1 MTIPHADL
9 ISADRTMSRGTAT
22 ALAVVRV
29 QRGQQRP
36 AEEDFRAALAHDRE
50 RLHLPPEKDVCDFAV
65 AGPYA
70 VIVDGRELD
79 EYVVWE
85 R

>member
-1 MTIPHADL
+1 MTDANL
-9 ISADRTMSRGTAT
+9 ISPDRTMSRGTAT
-22 ALAVVRV
+22 ALTVVRV
-29 QRGQQRP
+29 QRGQPRP
-36 AEEDFRAALAHDRE
+36 SEDVLRAAIARDRE
-50 RLHLPPEKDVCDFAV
+50 QLHLPPEKYVCDYAV

-70 VIVDGRELD
+70 ISIDSQELD

>member
-1 MTIPHADL
+1 
-9 ISADRTMSRGTAT
+9 MSRGTAT
-22 ALAVVRV
+22 ALTVVRLT
-29 QRGQQRP
+29 RGAP
-36 AEEDFRAALAHDRE
+36 PPNEDVIRTALAHDRE
-50 RLHLPPEKDVCDFAV
+50 RLHLPPEKYVCDFAI

-70 VIVDGRELD
+70 ISVDGREID

>member
-1 MTIPHADL
+1 
-9 ISADRTMSRGTAT
+9 MSRGVAS
-22 ALAVVRV
+22 ALTVLRV
-29 QRGQQRP
+29 PRGKP
-36 AEEDFRAALAHDRE
+36 APSESECWAAIERDRE
-50 RLHLPPEKDVCDFAV
+50 RLHLPPEQVPRDFSI

-70 VIVDGRELD
+70 ITVAGQEVD

>member
-1 MTIPHADL
+1 
-9 ISADRTMSRGTAT
+9 MSRGTAT
-22 ALAVVRV
+22 ALTVVRV
-29 QRGQQRP
+29 QRGNPRP
-36 AEEDFRAALAHDRE
+36 SDDVVRAAIARDRE
-50 RLHLPPEKDVCDFAV
+50 RLHLPPEKYVCDFAI

-70 VIVDGRELD
+70 IRVDGRDLD

>member
-1 MTIPHADL
+1 
-9 ISADRTMSRGTAT
+9 MSRGTAT
-22 ALAVVRV
+22 ALTVVRV
-29 QRGQQRP
+29 QRGQP
-36 AEEDFRAALAHDRE
+36 SPDESVIRAAIAHDRE
-50 RLHLPPEKDVCDFAV
+50 RLHLPPEKYVCDFAV

-70 VIVDGRELD
+70 ISVDGKELD

>member
-1 MTIPHADL
+1 MTVPEANL
-9 ISADRTMSRGTAT
+9 IRADRIMSRGTAT
-22 ALAVVRV
+22 ALTVVRV
-29 QRGQQRP
+29 PRGQAP
-36 AEEDFRAALAHDRE
+36 PNEEAIRAAIAHDRE
-50 RLHLPPEKDVCDFAV
+50 RLHLPPEKYVCDFAI

-70 VIVDGRELD
+70 IIVEGRDLD

>member
-1 MTIPHADL
+1 
-9 ISADRTMSRGTAT
+9 MSGGTAA
-22 ALAVVRV
+22 ALTVVRV
-29 QRGQQRP
+29 ARGCP
-36 AEEDFRAALAHDRE
+36 APDETELRAAIARDRE
-50 RLHLPPEKDVCDFAV
+50 RLRLPPEQYARDVTV

-70 VIVDGRELD
+70 VTVDGQELD

>member
-1 MTIPHADL
+1 MPHPNL
-9 ISADRTMSRGTAT
+9 ISPDRTMSRGTAT
-22 ALAVVRV
+22 ALTVVRV
-29 QRGQQRP
+29 PRGQPQP
-36 AEEDFRAALAHDRE
+36 ADEEFRAALARDRE
-50 RLHLPPEKDVCDFAV
+50 SLRLPLEKYVCDFAV

-70 VIVDGRELD
+70 VTVDGRELD

>member
-1 MTIPHADL
+1 MPHVDP
-9 ISADRTMSRGTAT
+9 ISADRSMSRGTAT

-29 QRGQQRP
+29 RRGQPRP
-36 AEEDFRAALAHDRE
+36 AEKDFRAALAHDRE
-50 RLHLPPEKDVCDFAV
+50 RLYLPPEKYVCDFAV

>member
-1 MTIPHADL
+1 
-9 ISADRTMSRGTAT
+9 MSRGTAT
-22 ALAVVRV
+22 ALTVVRV
-29 QRGQQRP
+29 RRGEP
-36 AEEDFRAALAHDRE
+36 GPSEETIRAAIARDRE
-50 RLHLPPEKDVCDFAV
+50 RLQLPPEKYVCDFAV

-70 VIVDGRELD
+70 ISVNGQEID

>member
-1 MTIPHADL
+1 MTVPDLNL
-9 ISADRTMSRGTAT
+9 ISRTMSRGTAT
-22 ALAVVRV
+22 ALTVVRV
-29 QRGQQRP
+29 PRGQAP
-36 AEEDFRAALAHDRE
+36 PNEDAIRAAIARDRE
-50 RLHLPPEKDVCDFAV
+50 RLHLPPEKYVCDFAV

-70 VIVDGRELD
+70 ISVDGQELD

>member
-1 MTIPHADL
+1 
-9 ISADRTMSRGTAT
+9 MSRGTAT
-22 ALAVVRV
+22 ALTVVRV
-29 QRGQQRP
+29 QRGQPRP
-36 AEEDFRAALAHDRE
+36 SEDVLRAAIARDRE
-50 RLHLPPEKDVCDFAV
+50 RLHLPLEKDVCDYAV

-70 VIVDGRELD
+70 ISIDGQELD

>member
-1 MTIPHADL
+1 
-9 ISADRTMSRGTAT
+9 MSRGTPS
-22 ALAVVRV
+22 ALTVVRLR
-29 QRGQQRP
+29 RGEPQP
-36 AEEDFRAALAHDRE
+36 SDAAIRAALASDRE
-50 RLHLPPEKDVCDFAV
+50 RLHLPPEKFERDYAV

-70 VIVDGRELD
+70 ITIDGKELD

>member
-1 MTIPHADL
+1 
-9 ISADRTMSRGTAT
+9 MSRGIAT
-22 ALAVVRV
+22 ALTVVRV
-29 QRGQQRP
+29 PRGQAP
-36 AEEDFRAALAHDRE
+36 PDEAEMRAAIARDRE
-50 RLHLPPEKDVCDFAV
+50 RLRLPPETPLRDFTV

-70 VIVDGRELD
+70 ITLDGKELD

>member
-1 MTIPHADL
+1 MTVIR
-9 ISADRTMSRGTAT
+9 ISRGQPRPSAT
-22 ALAVVRV
+22 DLH
-29 QRGQQRP
+29 
-36 AEEDFRAALAHDRE
+36 AAITRDRE
-50 RLHLPPEKDVCDFAV
+50 RLHLAPVNHLHDVAV

-70 VIVDGRELD
+70 VVVDGKELD

>member
-1 MTIPHADL
+1 MR
-9 ISADRTMSRGTAT
+9 SGTPS
-22 ALAVVRV
+22 ALAVVRIV
-29 QRGQQRP
+29 RGQPRP
-36 AEEDFRAALAHDRE
+36 DDTAFRAALARDRE
-50 RLHLPPEKDVCDFAV
+50 RLHLPPNGVSDDFVV

-70 VIVDGRELD
+70 IIVDGRELD

>member
-1 MTIPHADL
+1 
-9 ISADRTMSRGTAT
+9 MSRGTAT
-22 ALAVVRV
+22 ALTVVRV
-29 QRGQQRP
+29 TRGAP
-36 AEEDFRAALAHDRE
+36 PPSEEVIRAAIAGDRE
-50 RLHLPPEKDVCDFAV
+50 RLHLPPEKYVCDFAV

-70 VIVDGRELD
+70 ISVDGQEID

>member
-1 MTIPHADL
+1 
-9 ISADRTMSRGTAT
+9 MSRGTAT
-22 ALAVVRV
+22 ALTVLRV
-29 QRGQQRP
+29 QRGQP
-36 AEEDFRAALAHDRE
+36 GPDAIAIRAAIARDRE
-50 RLHLPPEKDVCDFAV
+50 QLHLPPEKYVCDFAI

-70 VIVDGRELD
+70 ISVDGQELD

>member
-1 MTIPHADL
+1 
-9 ISADRTMSRGTAT
+9 MSRGTAT
-22 ALAVVRV
+22 ALTVVRV
-29 QRGQQRP
+29 QRGDARP
-36 AEEDFRAALAHDRE
+36 DEGVIRAAIARDRE
-50 RLHLPPEKDVCDFAV
+50 RLHLPPEKYLCDFGV

-70 VIVDGRELD
+70 ISVAGQELD

>member
-1 MTIPHADL
+1 
-9 ISADRTMSRGTAT
+9 MSRGTAT
-22 ALAVVRV
+22 ALTVVRV
-29 QRGQQRP
+29 TRDAP
-36 AEEDFRAALAHDRE
+36 APNEEVIRAALAHDRE
-50 RLHLPPEKDVCDFAV
+50 RLHLPPEKYVCDFAI

-70 VIVDGRELD
+70 ISVDGQEID

>member
-1 MTIPHADL
+1 
-9 ISADRTMSRGTAT
+9 MSRGTAT
-22 ALAVVRV
+22 ALTVVRV
-29 QRGQQRP
+29 PRGQAP
-36 AEEDFRAALAHDRE
+36 PNEDAIRAAIARDRE
-50 RLHLPPEKDVCDFAV
+50 RLHLPPEKYVCDFAV

-70 VIVDGRELD
+70 ISVDGQELD